1 MHAVNEGVG
10 QMQLSRLDGAFNVGM
25 HPAPAV
31 VQASQSIGARVMSI
45 EPVLRDDI
53 RRRHP
58 FFRPVIIPR
67 GTYAGQS
74 EDVTTLGVDNLLVCR
89 DELPAL
95 QAWYAAHQT
104 DDSVV
109 MVGIPRDDSSSA
121 IRDAARR
128 DHMGWAVQNDR
139 GAQAATLAYATR
151 GQPESFVISPTGIV
165 VGSIIGP
172 MRTQDL
178 DRMARVG
185 KGV

>member
-1 MHAVNEGVG
+1 MKHPFRWIALGVGVAVALLAVILAVNVG
-10 QMQLSRLDGAFNVGM
+10 TDPRADFNTSRLLGK
-25 HPAPAV
+25 PAPNFELTRFDGTKVTLADL
-31 VQASQSIGARVMSI
+31 AGKT
-45 EPVLRDDI
+45 
-53 RRRHP
+53 
-58 FFRPVIIPR
+58 VIVNFWNSWCLP
-67 GTYAGQS
+67 
-74 EDVTTLGVDNLLVCR
+74 CR

-95 QAWYAAHQT
+95 QAWYAANQS

-128 DHMGWAVQNDR
+128 DHMVWAVENDR

-151 GQPESFVISPTGIV
+151 GQPESFVINPSGIV

-172 MRTQDL
+172 MRTRDL

-185 KGV
+185 QGV

>member
-1 MHAVNEGVG
+1 MK
-10 QMQLSRLDGAFNVGM
+10 
-25 HPAPAV
+25 
-31 VQASQSIGARVMSI
+31 
-45 EPVLRDDI
+45 
-53 RRRHP
+53 HP
-58 FFRPVIIPR
+58 FRWI
-67 GTYAGQS
+67 
-74 EDVTTLGVDNLLVCR
+74 TLGVGVAVALFAVILAVNVGTDPRADFNTSRLLGKPAPDFELTRFDGTRVTLADLAGKTVIVNFWNSWCLPCR